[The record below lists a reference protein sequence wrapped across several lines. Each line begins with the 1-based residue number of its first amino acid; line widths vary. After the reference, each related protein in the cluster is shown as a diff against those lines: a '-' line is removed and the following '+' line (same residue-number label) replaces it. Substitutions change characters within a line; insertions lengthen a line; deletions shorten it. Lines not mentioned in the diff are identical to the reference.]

1 VTTRA
6 DLPERLARAAVALD
20 TRAGAA
26 RPTSTPESRTGRAGW
41 LFVAPALVLIGV
53 FFLLPVGASLLL
65 SVTDFD
71 LYAVAD
77 RANARFVGLANYA
90 TLLHNPTFWLALK
103 NTFYFALIGGPLT
116 VATSLGAALLVN
128 AKLVRFKTVFRT
140 IYFLPFVTTLV
151 AVAIVWRYLY
161 HPQYGLLNY
170 ALGAVGIR
178 PVDWLGDP
186 RWAMPAI
193 ILLAVWKNFGYNML
207 IFIAGLQAIP
217 EELYEAA
224 SLDGAGGVRRFWHVT
239 LPNLAP
245 TFFFV
250 GVVTMIG
257 YFQLFAEP
265 YVMTAGGPLGATT
278 SLVLFMYTEG
288 FRWWR
293 LGNAAAIAFLLFI
306 IIMAWTLVQLRVE
319 RRMAT

>member
-1 VTTRA
+1 VSGTRA
-6 DLPERLARAAVALD
+6 QIAAK
-20 TRAGAA
+20 
-26 RPTSTPESRTGRAGW
+26 TPEWRAGRAGW
-41 LFVAPALVLIGV
+41 LFIAPAITLIAV
-53 FFLLPVGASLLL
+53 FFFLPVGASLLL
-65 SVTDFD
+65 SITDFD
-71 LYAVAD
+71 LYAVANPSNV
-77 RANARFVGLANYA
+77 RIVGARNYID
-90 TLLHNPTFWLALK
+90 LLHNPTFWLALK

-128 AKLVRFKTVFRT
+128 AKVVRFKTFFRT
-140 IYFLPFVTTLV
+140 VYFLPFVTTLV

-161 HPQYGLLNY
+161 HPQYGFLNY
-170 ALGAVGIR
+170 ALGAVGIH

-207 IFIAGLQAIP
+207 IFIAGLQAVP
-217 EELYEAA
+217 EDLYEAA
-224 SLDGAGGVRRFWHVT
+224 ALDGAGAVRQFWHVT
-239 LPNLAP
+239 LPTLAP

-278 SLVLFMYTEG
+278 SLVLFMYEEG

-293 LGNAAAIAFLLFI
+293 LGVAASIAFLLFLI
-306 IIMAWTLVQLRVE
+306 ILVWTAIQLRLE
-319 RRMAT
+319 RRLAA

>member
-1 VTTRA
+1 VSS
-6 DLPERLARAAVALD
+6 ARAQI
-20 TRAGAA
+20 AA
-26 RPTSTPESRTGRAGW
+26 KTPEWRAGRAGW
-41 LFVAPALVLIGV
+41 LFIAPAITLIAV
-53 FFLLPVGASLLL
+53 FFFLPVGASLLL
-65 SVTDFD
+65 SITDFD
-71 LYAVAD
+71 LYAVANPSNV
-77 RANARFVGLANYA
+77 RIVGTRNY
-90 TLLHNPTFWLALK
+90 TDLLQNPTFWLALK

-128 AKLVRFKTVFRT
+128 AKAVRFKTFFRT

-161 HPQYGLLNY
+161 HPQYGFLNY
-170 ALGAVGIR
+170 ALGAVGIH
-178 PVDWLGDP
+178 PIDWLGDP

-207 IFIAGLQAIP
+207 IFIAGLQSVP
-217 EELYEAA
+217 EDLYEAA
-224 SLDGAGGVRRFWHVT
+224 ALDGAGAVRQFWHVT

-265 YVMTAGGPLGATT
+265 YVMTTGGPLGATT
-278 SLVLFMYTEG
+278 SLVLFMYEEG

-293 LGNAAAIAFLLFI
+293 LGVAASIAFLLFLI
-306 IIMAWTLVQLRVE
+306 ILVWTAIQLRLE
-319 RRMAT
+319 RRLAA

>member
-1 VTTRA
+1 VTRTRA
-6 DLPERLARAAVALD
+6 QIAAK
-20 TRAGAA
+20 
-26 RPTSTPESRTGRAGW
+26 TPEWRASRAGW
-41 LFVAPALVLIGV
+41 LFIAPAIVLIGV
-53 FFLLPVGASLLL
+53 FFFLPVGASLLL
-65 SVTDFD
+65 SITDFD
-71 LYAVAD
+71 LYAI
-77 RANARFVGLANYA
+77 ANPANVRLVGTRNY
-90 TLLHNPTFWLALK
+90 TELLQNPTFWLALK

-116 VATSLGAALLVN
+116 VATSLGAALLLN
-128 AKLVRFKTVFRT
+128 AKVVRFKTLFRT

-161 HPQYGLLNY
+161 HPQYGFLNY
-170 ALGAVGIR
+170 ALGAVGIH

-207 IFIAGLQAIP
+207 IFIAGLQAVP
-217 EELYEAA
+217 EDLYEAA
-224 SLDGAGGVRRFWHVT
+224 ALDGAGAVRQFWHVT

-265 YVMTAGGPLGATT
+265 YVMTTGGPLGATT
-278 SLVLFMYTEG
+278 SLVLFMYEEG

-293 LGNAAAIAFLLFI
+293 LGVAASIAFLLFLI
-306 IIMAWTLVQLRVE
+306 ILVWTAIQLRLE
-319 RRMAT
+319 RRLAA

>member
-6 DLPERLARAAVALD
+6 DLPERLAREAVALD

>member
-1 VTTRA
+1 VST
-6 DLPERLARAAVALD
+6 ARAQL
-20 TRAGAA
+20 AA
-26 RPTSTPESRTGRAGW
+26 KTPEWRAGRAGW
-41 LFVAPALVLIGV
+41 LFIAPAITLIAV
-53 FFLLPVGASLLL
+53 FFFLPVGASLLL
-65 SVTDFD
+65 SITDFD
-71 LYAVAD
+71 LYAVANPSNV
-77 RANARFVGLANYA
+77 RIVGTRNY
-90 TLLHNPTFWLALK
+90 TDLLQNPTFWLALK

-128 AKLVRFKTVFRT
+128 AKAVRFKTFFRT
-140 IYFLPFVTTLV
+140 VYFLPFVTTLV

-161 HPQYGLLNY
+161 HPQYGFLNY
-170 ALGAVGIR
+170 ALGAVGIH
-178 PVDWLGDP
+178 PIDWLGDP

-207 IFIAGLQAIP
+207 IFIAGLQSVP
-217 EELYEAA
+217 EDLYEAA
-224 SLDGAGGVRRFWHVT
+224 ALDGAGAVRQFWHVT

-265 YVMTAGGPLGATT
+265 YVMTTGGPLGATT
-278 SLVLFMYTEG
+278 SLVLFMYEEG

-293 LGNAAAIAFLLFI
+293 LGVAASIAFLLFLI
-306 IIMAWTLVQLRVE
+306 ILVWTAIQLRLE
-319 RRMAT
+319 RRLAA

>member
-1 VTTRA
+1 MSA
-6 DLPERLARAAVALD
+6 ARAQI
-20 TRAGAA
+20 AA
-26 RPTSTPESRTGRAGW
+26 KTPEWRAGRAGW
-41 LFVAPALVLIGV
+41 LFIAPAITLIAV
-53 FFLLPVGASLLL
+53 FFFLPVGASLLL
-65 SVTDFD
+65 SITDFD
-71 LYAVAD
+71 LYAVANP
-77 RANARFVGLANYA
+77 ANVRVVGTRNY
-90 TLLHNPTFWLALK
+90 TDLLQNPTFWLALK

-128 AKLVRFKTVFRT
+128 AKAVRFKTFFRT
-140 IYFLPFVTTLV
+140 VYFLPFVTTLV

-161 HPQYGLLNY
+161 HPQYGFLNY
-170 ALGAVGIR
+170 ALGAVGIH
-178 PVDWLGDP
+178 PIDWLGDP

-207 IFIAGLQAIP
+207 IFIAGLQSVP
-217 EELYEAA
+217 EDLYEAA
-224 SLDGAGGVRRFWHVT
+224 SLDGAGAVRQFWHVT

-265 YVMTAGGPLGATT
+265 YVMTTGGPLGATT
-278 SLVLFMYTEG
+278 SLVLFMYEEG

-293 LGNAAAIAFLLFI
+293 LGVAASIAFLLFLI
-306 IIMAWTLVQLRVE
+306 ILVWTAIQLRLE
-319 RRMAT
+319 RRLAA

>member
-1 VTTRA
+1 MSSTRA
-6 DLPERLARAAVALD
+6 QIAAK
-20 TRAGAA
+20 
-26 RPTSTPESRTGRAGW
+26 TPEWRAGRAGW
-41 LFVAPALVLIGV
+41 LFIAPAITLIAV
-53 FFLLPVGASLLL
+53 FFFLPVGASLLL
-65 SVTDFD
+65 SITDFD
-71 LYAVAD
+71 LYAVANP
-77 RANARFVGLANYA
+77 ANVRIVGTRNY
-90 TLLHNPTFWLALK
+90 TDLLHNPTFWLALK

-128 AKLVRFKTVFRT
+128 AKAVRFKTFFRT
-140 IYFLPFVTTLV
+140 VYFLPFVTTLV

-161 HPQYGLLNY
+161 HPQYGFLNY
-170 ALGAVGIR
+170 ALGLVGIH
-178 PVDWLGDP
+178 PIDWLGDP

-207 IFIAGLQAIP
+207 IFIAGLQSVP
-217 EELYEAA
+217 EDLYEAA
-224 SLDGAGGVRRFWHVT
+224 ALDGAGAVRQFWHVT

-265 YVMTAGGPLGATT
+265 YVMTTGGPLGATT
-278 SLVLFMYTEG
+278 SLVLFMYEEG

-293 LGNAAAIAFLLFI
+293 LGVAASIAFLLFLI
-306 IIMAWTLVQLRVE
+306 ILLWTAIQLRLE
-319 RRMAT
+319 RRLAA